1 MLLAVVRV
9 MSISH
14 YGRSEELKK
23 GNKPKPKDTINDKL
37 ERESFKKTVYI
48 ITIHKASS
56 ESEI

>member
-37 ERESFKKTVYI
+37 ERESFKKTVYL
-48 ITIHKASS
+48 S
-56 ESEI
+56 